1 MVYHSIKEEYIMD
14 HTVVHEMDISKLT
27 LGTAQ
32 LGLNYGIANTSG
44 KPDHQQSYEIL
55 KAASD
60 NGVNSFD
67 TAPGYG
73 DSELIVGSF
82 ISSYTSFSKPPI
94 IITKLP
100 PIDLN
105 SQCMANNI
113 HEAVRGHVVKSIRR
127 MQIEKIPIY
136 LFHQASDINACGGLV
151 IKSLLKLKREG
162 LIDALGASVYT
173 PEEVERTLEVE
184 AMEAIQV
191 PINIFDHRLIKTGLL
206 NQLRDRNFIVF
217 ARSIFLQGLFFID
230 RRNLPPGLA
239 LAEKPLRR
247 LQELS
252 HEHGIGI
259 AQLAVSFVRDLSG
272 ITSLV
277 IGAETP
283 NQVLENVK
291 LMSSPPL
298 STGLRKE
305 IMSTF
310 SDMPLGL
317 INPSLWNLKS

>member
-1 MVYHSIKEEYIMD
+1 MD
-14 HTVVHEMDISKLT
+14 HMVVQSMDISKLT
-27 LGTAQ
+27 LGTVQ

-73 DSELIVGSF
+73 DSELIIGSF
-82 ISSYTSFSKPPI
+82 ISSHPAFSKPPVI
-94 IITKLP
+94 ATKLP
-100 PIDLN
+100 PINLDGRATFQKTYAL
-105 SQCMANNI
+105 
-113 HEAVRGHVVKSIRR
+113 VREYVIGSIQRL
-127 MQIEKIPIY
+127 QIERIPIY
-136 LFHQASDINACGGLV
+136 LLHRASDINAYGGLV
-151 IKSLLKLKREG
+151 IESLLRLKREG
-162 LIDALGASVYT
+162 LIEVLGASVYT
-173 PEEVERTLEVE
+173 PEELEQALKVESID
-184 AMEAIQV
+184 AIQV
-191 PINIFDHRLIKTGLL
+191 PINIFDHRLIETGLL
-206 NQLRDRNFIVF
+206 NQLRDKNFIVF

-230 RRNLPPGLA
+230 GRNLPPGLA
-239 LAEKPLRR
+239 LAEKPLRQ

-259 AQLAVSFVRDLSG
+259 AQLALSFVRDLSG

-283 NQVLENVK
+283 KQVLENVK
-291 LMSSPPL
+291 LMGSPPL
-298 STGLRKE
+298 SAGLRNE

-310 SDMPLGL
+310 SDMPLEL
-317 INPSLWNLKS
+317 INPSAWNLNG

>member
-1 MVYHSIKEEYIMD
+1 MD
-14 HTVVHEMDISKLT
+14 HMVVQSMDISKLT
-27 LGTAQ
+27 LGTVQ

-44 KPDHQQSYEIL
+44 KPDHQQSYEIF

-73 DSELIVGSF
+73 DSELIIGSF
-82 ISSYTSFSKPPI
+82 ISSHPAFSKPPI

-100 PIDLN
+100 PIDLDGRATF
-105 SQCMANNI
+105 QKTYAL
-113 HEAVRGHVVKSIRR
+113 VRQYVIGSIQRL
-127 MQIEKIPIY
+127 QIERIPIY
-136 LFHQASDINACGGLV
+136 LLHRASDINACGGLV
-151 IKSLLKLKREG
+151 IESLLRLKSEG
-162 LIDALGASVYT
+162 LIQVIGSSAYT
-173 PEEVERTLEVE
+173 PEEVEQVLKVK
-184 AMEAIQV
+184 AMKAIQV
-191 PINIFDHRLIKTGLL
+191 PINIFDHRLINTGLL
-206 NQLRDRNFIVF
+206 NQLRDKNFIVF
-217 ARSIFLQGLFFID
+217 ARSIFLQGLFFLD
-230 RRNLPPGLA
+230 RNDLPPPLA

-259 AQLAVSFVRDLSG
+259 AQLALSFVRDLYG

-277 IGAETP
+277 IGAETL

-317 INPSLWNLKS
+317 INPSLWNLNS